1 MDRGQARRKKRAG
14 SRRTFRFSRR
24 MVLIFLIALALIA
37 GVALFL
43 WPRNVDLAAS
53 IVKLPF
59 LLEDSYATHDQGIV
73 YYKDGA
79 VHALNTLG
87 AELWDADCPGQSM
100 KVSASSSLIA
110 VYSPS
115 TVNVLDSKGKALFSR
130 EFLGTIQRVAVSE
143 SMVCVFRKTTQSSD
157 ITVLNASGGELNTI
171 DMGAQDAVAF
181 GTDDTAGVLWVL
193 ALDTSASVPV
203 TRLSIYKGGSTIS
216 GLITVDT
223 HLVTGALFS
232 GDLVYLL
239 GSTHVLCYDYK
250 GNLVSSQ
257 LVYGWNIEDAAMQ
270 SGGKPLL
277 VLTPDRDQ
285 NTGYY
290 KYPAARLI
298 AYGDT
303 ESILSLPPNCF
314 DIVLGAGRIYCFS
327 SDAVHVFGT
336 GGKREASYPLGRTV
350 DRVGRPFGGTHILAF
365 ADKAC
370 YLVPL
375 P

>member
-1 MDRGQARRKKRAG
+1 MDRGQARRKKRAR
-14 SRRTFRFSRR
+14 SRRAFRFSRR
-24 MVLIFLIALALIA
+24 TVFILLIALVLIA
-37 GVALFL
+37 GLALLF
-43 WPRNVDLAAS
+43 WPRTVDLTAS
-53 IVKLPF
+53 VVKLPF
-59 LLEDSYATHDQGIV
+59 SPEDSYATHDDGLV

-79 VHALNTLG
+79 VHALNTSG
-87 AELWDADCPGQSM
+87 IELWYADYPGQNI
-100 KVSASSSLIA
+100 KVSASSSLVA

-115 TVNVLDSKGKALFSR
+115 TVNILDSKGKALFSR

-143 SMVCVFRKTTQSSD
+143 SLVCVFRKTTQSAD
-157 ITVLNASGGELNTI
+157 ITVLSASGGELNTI
-171 DMGAQDAVAF
+171 DMGAQDAVTF
-181 GTDDTAGVLWVL
+181 GADDDAGVLWVL

-203 TRLSIYKGGSTIS
+203 TRLSIYSGGSTIS
-216 GLITVDT
+216 GLIAVDT

-250 GNLVSSQ
+250 GTLVSSQ
-257 LVYGWNIEDAAMQ
+257 LIYGWNAEDAAVQ
-270 SGGKPLL
+270 RGGKPLL
-277 VLTPDRDQ
+277 ALTPDRDA

-303 ESILSLPPNCF
+303 ETILSLPANCF
-314 DIVLGAGRIYCFS
+314 DVVLNAGRIYCFS
-327 SDAVHVFGT
+327 SDAMHVFGAD
-336 GGKREASYPLGRTV
+336 GKWEASYPLGMTI
-350 DRVGRPFGGTHILAF
+350 DRVARPFGDAYILAF
-365 ADKAC
+365 SGKTC